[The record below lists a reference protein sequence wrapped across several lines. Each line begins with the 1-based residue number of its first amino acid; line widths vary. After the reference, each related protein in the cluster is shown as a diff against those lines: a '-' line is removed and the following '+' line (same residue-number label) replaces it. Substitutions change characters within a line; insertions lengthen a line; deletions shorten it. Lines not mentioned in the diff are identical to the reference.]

1 MGRSPEQINL
11 EFEKVP
17 LKVGDR
23 LLCKK
28 TDTGLSFINESGFE
42 TSPLP
47 EGTLIETEAFMLM
60 VGINFPASRGEIHY
74 VDGIAH
80 FYPEIAGKK
89 KVDKEYSP
97 IYKLWDNDVIKILK
111 LPNS

>member
-1 MGRSPEQINL
+1 MDRFPEQLNL

-17 LKVGDR
+17 VKVGDR

-60 VGINFPASRGEIHY
+60 VGFNFPASRGEIHY
-74 VDGIAH
+74 IDGVAH
-80 FYPEIAGKK
+80 FYPKISGNEKS
-89 KVDKEYSP
+89 DKNYQP
-97 IYKLWDNDVIKILK
+97 VYKLWDNDVIKILE